1 MKKLKKNESPES
13 MMKVG
18 ENKFGQPVMRSLAQ
32 ITKLEQEHLEL
43 IQCIC
48 GFWKELRESVQP
60 RILLM
65 YDDFSTVHENTTG
78 KVKYSLMLFNRL

>member
-1 MKKLKKNESPES
+1 MVAQLE
-13 MMKVG
+13 
-18 ENKFGQPVMRSLAQ
+18 RLLAD
-32 ITKLEQEHLEL
+32 ITKLEQEHLQL

-60 RILLM
+60 CILLL

-78 KVKYSLMLFNRL
+78 KVL